1 MIIEILMKLQ
11 QDLKSHAKSI
21 FDEFLKRINQIPSE
35 IFKIKLS
42 LFIHSTKK
50 FLLSLEISDSTLS
63 ELNENCGIQILWS
76 KLRLIDI
83 LTSEI
88 YKE

>member
-11 QDLKSHAKSI
+11 QDIRSQAKSI
-21 FDEFLKRINQIPSE
+21 FDEFLKRIYRIPSE

-42 LFIHSTKK
+42 LLIHSTKN
-50 FLLSLEISDSTLS
+50 FLLSMEITNSSIS
-63 ELNENCGIQILWS
+63 ELKENSGIQILWS

-88 YKE
+88 NKE